1 MQDEFT
7 SVWKTNADAAL
18 AAGSTHVMS
27 FNEPDYSGQANLAVS
42 AAVSGYLE
50 YVQPYA
56 SKAKIGTP
64 AVTNGGSSPSGPM
77 GTDYLGNFTTA
88 LTKAK
93 GTYDFCAVHWYDSAT
108 NIDYF
113 KSFMETAIGKC
124 NGKPVWLT
132 EFGASGSSDE
142 QNTFLETVMPWMDE
156 QDQIERYAYFMV
168 AVDNLISTGTT
179 LSQLGTTFATFK

>member
-142 QNTFLETVMPWMDE
+142 QITFLETVMPWMDE

-168 AVDNLISTGTT
+168 AVENLISTGTT